1 MATGTVNW
9 FSPTKG
15 YGFIQHTEVG
25 DAAPQQSREG
35 QMMSYEERKTEA
47 KRQEKSAGSAFAR
60 AVSGTTG
67 SGPAYG

>member
-25 DAAPQQSREG
+25 DAAPQRSPEG

-60 AVSGTTG
+60 
-67 SGPAYG
+67 P